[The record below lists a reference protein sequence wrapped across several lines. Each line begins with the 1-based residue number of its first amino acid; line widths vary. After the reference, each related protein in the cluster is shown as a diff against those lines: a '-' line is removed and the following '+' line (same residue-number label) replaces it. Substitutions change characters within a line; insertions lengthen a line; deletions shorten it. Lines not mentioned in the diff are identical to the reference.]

1 MDYKPYFKCTPHR
14 QPTADSEKA
23 YGRLHLKWVTAVE
36 CFFALQRCLPPHF
49 RKRSSPCLEQF
60 QQENPLNAC
69 LCHFL
74 LKINMCV
81 CACVF
86 VFSSPPAVRKQAV
99 GVCSGSQGWRMSSR
113 TVLPC
118 ASPPPVS
125 AHSSSES
132 STGSPHKTPEYL
144 AKASRDRETRCYFSL
159 QFSHSTINKKY
170 KYAQ

>member
-81 CACVF
+81 C
-86 VFSSPPAVRKQAV
+86 
-99 GVCSGSQGWRMSSR
+99 VC
-113 TVLPC
+113 LC
-118 ASPPPVS
+118 F
-125 AHSSSES
+125 
-132 STGSPHKTPEYL
+132 PHLRLY
-144 AKASRDRETRCYFSL
+144 ASRPWVCVREARAGGRALALFCHVLHLL
-159 QFSHSTINKKY
+159 QFLLTALLRVQQGHLIKLLNI
-170 KYAQ
+170 